1 LKEKGLVAG
10 YESRVFKLFE
20 PIIGYKQPI
29 IASALLPSGALV
41 AHPIEQLLRMKIF
54 SELKVSFEP
63 MIE

>member
-1 LKEKGLVAG
+1 M
-10 YESRVFKLFE
+10 VFKLFE

-41 AHPIEQLLRMKIF
+41 AHPIEQLLRMKNF